1 MEEKKRY
8 ELPDEIIESISGGK
22 LKKDWQMI
30 VKMSVLAYKN
40 YYGRNDENKVSIEDV
55 LADTDSILNSIRVS
69 GTDTSDLEQDK
80 KLLQDYIREVWNG

>member
-30 VKMSVLAYKN
+30 VNMSVLAYKT
-40 YYGRNDENKVSIEDV
+40 YY
-55 LADTDSILNSIRVS
+55 
-69 GTDTSDLEQDK
+69 
-80 KLLQDYIREVWNG
+80 

>member
-1 MEEKKRY
+1 
-8 ELPDEIIESISGGK
+8 
-22 LKKDWQMI
+22 MI
-30 VKMSVLAYKN
+30 VKMSVLAYKT

>member
-1 MEEKKRY
+1 MEETKRY

-30 VKMSVLAYKN
+30 VKMSVLAYKT